1 MALYVHLVKITPQG
15 ASKIREGS
23 SSYETVRKFGESL
36 GCKPLNVVACFGQ
49 YDYVGIWDC
58 PNEVAALKLAGCAVS
73 TGDVQVQ
80 TLPACKVEDFF
91 KVMSELPRER
101 TKTARPP
108 PRHIDTDYAGLGN
121 GEDAPG
127 EENGE
132 SIEKH
137 DIASRLL
144 SWAPPKTWSRLND
157 GLPFSSSATISPS
170 IPCRWVGRRCPW
182 PLLQN
187 DG

>member
-36 GCKPLNVVACFGQ
+36 GCKPLNVVACLGQ

-91 KVMSELPRER
+91 KVMSELPR
-101 TKTARPP
+101 
-108 PRHIDTDYAGLGN
+108 
-121 GEDAPG
+121 
-127 EENGE
+127 
-132 SIEKH
+132 
-137 DIASRLL
+137 
-144 SWAPPKTWSRLND
+144 
-157 GLPFSSSATISPS
+157 
-170 IPCRWVGRRCPW
+170 
-182 PLLQN
+182 
-187 DG
+187 

>member
-80 TLPACKVEDFF
+80 TLPACNGRRLFQ
-91 KVMSELPRER
+91 SYER
-101 TKTARPP
+101 ITEIANQNRPP
-108 PRHIDTDYAGLGN
+108 APSSYRHGLRRT
-121 GEDAPG
+121 GEWRG
-127 EENGE
+127 R
-132 SIEKH
+132 
-137 DIASRLL
+137 SR
-144 SWAPPKTWSRLND
+144 
-157 GLPFSSSATISPS
+157 
-170 IPCRWVGRRCPW
+170 
-182 PLLQN
+182 
-187 DG
+187 

>member
-1 MALYVHLVKITPQG
+1 LTSELQQGEHLFTDESSGGRAEQEVISMALYVHLVKITPQG

-91 KVMSELPRER
+91 KIMSELP
-101 TKTARPP
+101 K
-108 PRHIDTDYAGLGN
+108 
-121 GEDAPG
+121 
-127 EENGE
+127 
-132 SIEKH
+132 
-137 DIASRLL
+137 
-144 SWAPPKTWSRLND
+144 
-157 GLPFSSSATISPS
+157 
-170 IPCRWVGRRCPW
+170 
-182 PLLQN
+182 
-187 DG
+187 